1 MSLLRSA
8 GRKVLATSVV
18 ALVFAFLFE
27 VTVFD
32 SRHVGR
38 LSLADD
44 LEAEARPETG
54 KKLRFTAT
62 FYCKG
67 TTTASGVNVRK
78 GIAAG
83 DPDLLPIGSVIEID
97 ELGDN
102 YDGVY
107 TVMDTG
113 PKVQGRHVDVYIWSC
128 NEALQMGRRPMRLT
142 VLRLGWNPQASK
154 PGLIDRLFRAREQKA
169 AEPPPAP
176 SPALPASG
184 EAPPALATKAGGGF

>member
-1 MSLLRSA
+1 MVLLRSA

-38 LSLADD
+38 LSLTDD
-44 LEAEARPETG
+44 LEAAARPETG

-83 DPDLLPIGSVIEID
+83 DPDLLPIGSVIQIE
-97 ELGDN
+97 ELGQN

-169 AEPPPAP
+169 AEPPAVVA
-176 SPALPASG
+176 PALPASG
-184 EAPPALATKAGGGF
+184 EPPPPVLSKAGGGF